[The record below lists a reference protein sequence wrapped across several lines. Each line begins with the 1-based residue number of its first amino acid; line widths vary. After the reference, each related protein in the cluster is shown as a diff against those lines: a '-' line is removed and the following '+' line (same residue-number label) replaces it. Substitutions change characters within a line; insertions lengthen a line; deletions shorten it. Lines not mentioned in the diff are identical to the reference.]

1 MTRKPTTTSTD
12 KAADTARTK
21 AKAAPKAAEK
31 APASATPAEIVG
43 QVGATVGHALDR
55 ALDPLASALKRAGLR
70 RAQKSAGEAPA
81 QAAPVV
87 APPPVAPGKPGLA
100 VSPLV
105 VPFPVIP
112 PIAGVEIATGRA
124 GFYKHERPDLLL
136 MRFAEG
142 TSGAGVFTRHGVG
155 SAPVDWCKRQLAAT
169 GGADV
174 RALVV
179 NAGCANSFTG
189 KPGADAVRRVA
200 TAVGKRFDCRQR
212 DVMMAS
218 TGVIGVILDDSKI
231 TSNLRE
237 VETRLTADGWAQAA
251 SAIMTTD
258 TFPKGAYA
266 TATIDGHEVKI
277 AGIAKGSGMIAPD
290 MATMLAFVATDAAIA
305 PAALQTL
312 VSLYTRTTFN
322 CVTVDGDRSTND
334 TLLLFATG
342 QSGAPKISRAGDKR
356 LADFREKLEGVLL
369 DLAMQ
374 LVRDGEGATKF
385 VKITVNGA
393 ESPLSARK
401 IARTIAESPLVKT
414 AFAGED
420 ANWGRIVMAVG
431 RADEPVNREKI
442 SVRFGELYAARDGLV
457 SAEYDEAAMSA
468 YMKNQELEV
477 TVEVGVGKG
486 SSSVWTCDLTKQ
498 YVAINGDY
506 RS

>member
-1 MTRKPTTTSTD
+1 MTRKPTTPSTD
-12 KAADTARTK
+12 KAASK

-31 APASATPAEIVG
+31 APATNTPAEIVG

-70 RAQKSAGEAPA
+70 RAQKSAGETAPA
-81 QAAPVV
+81 STPAPAAPVTP
-87 APPPVAPGKPGLA
+87 AAAPGKPGLA

-105 VPFPVIP
+105 VPFPTIP

-169 GGADV
+169 GGGDV

-237 VETRLTADGWAQAA
+237 VETRLTPDGWAAAA

-266 TATIDGHEVKI
+266 TAVIDGHEVKI

-342 QSGAPKISRAGDKR
+342 QSSAPKIARAGDKR

-486 SSSVWTCDLTKQ
+486 TSTVWTCDLTKQ